1 MGTHQ
6 FRSEYEAGV
15 IHVAGW
21 SIQKGYFEMTK
32 KPKKRIQEPSTWAG
46 VSGALAAAAS
56 LPIPAAQP
64 WLAGFAGIAG
74 AVAVWLRE
82 GEKTQK

>member
-1 MGTHQ
+1 MGSH
-6 FRSEYEAGV
+6 FVRSEDAPRV
-15 IHVAGW
+15 VNVAGW
-21 SIQKGYFEMTK
+21 SIQERYFEMTK

-56 LPIPAAQP
+56 LPIPGAQP

>member
-1 MGTHQ
+1 
-6 FRSEYEAGV
+6 
-15 IHVAGW
+15 
-21 SIQKGYFEMTK
+21 MTK

-56 LPIPAAQP
+56 LPIPGAQP

-74 AVAVWLRE
+74 AVAMWLRE

>member
-6 FRSEYEAGV
+6 FRSEDEAGV
-15 IHVAGW
+15 INVAGW
-21 SIQKGYFEMTK
+21 SIQERYFEMTK

-46 VSGALAAAAS
+46 IGGIFAALAS

-64 WLAGFAGIAG
+64 WLAGVASVAG
-74 AVAVWLRE
+74 AVAVYLRE
-82 GEKTQK
+82 QPG